1 MEKTQFINF
10 YGVREAKSGKGVNLI
25 FVAGDGDGKRYYSAF
40 VPLAGKKEGA
50 KASFMLAGDGRGYI
64 NLAEVWK
71 PRTEKKEPAE
81 DDPEGAVPVE
91 FEFEAFE
98 KSL

>member
-40 VPLAGKKEGA
+40 VPLAGKKEDA

-71 PRTEKKEPAE
+71 PLPEKRDEPKPAE
-81 DDPEGAVPVE
+81 A
-91 FEFEAFE
+91 EAFNPDDCPF
-98 KSL
+98 